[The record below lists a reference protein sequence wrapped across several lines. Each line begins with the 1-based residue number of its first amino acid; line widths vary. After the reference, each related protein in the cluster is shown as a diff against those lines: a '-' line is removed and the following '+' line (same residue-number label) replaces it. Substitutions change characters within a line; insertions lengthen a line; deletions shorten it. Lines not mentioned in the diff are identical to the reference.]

1 MEVKGESQVK
11 SRASSLT
18 IDYDDRLDV
27 KLKSPA
33 SISFGNAIPL
43 KMAVPESKAF
53 KVTTFQ
59 NKKVGTSSP
68 TKPLPIKGS
77 LSNRHK
83 NYLTIEKKMV
93 DSQIQKYNQLLITK
107 SYIFSE
113 GVSQKNK
120 PGMKSLKTQFGN
132 F

>member
-1 MEVKGESQVK
+1 M
-11 SRASSLT
+11 T
-18 IDYDDRLDV
+18 IDYDDKLDV

-33 SISFGNAIPL
+33 SISFGNAVSM
-43 KMAVPESKAF
+43 KMAVPDSKAF
-53 KVTTFQ
+53 KVTTFH
-59 NKKVGTSSP
+59 NKKVGSSNQ

-93 DSQIQKYNQLLITK
+93 DSQIQRYNQILITK

-113 GVSQKNK
+113 GNSQKNK
-120 PGMKSLKTQFGN
+120 PGTKNLKTQFGN